1 MAIEIQNTALESNNT
16 LNLAFCDSAELIS
29 LKKWHRQPYRLF
41 YFAFTPRLKRK
52 QRAFTANLAQK
63 SQVAQDWRRFLTLYF
78 DNKLDTFDVKPKQD
92 LGTDKI
98 IWQYWGQG
106 FDDKLPPMVQLCFTS
121 IDQYKGDYQ
130 VIRLCNQTIAEY
142 LDLPEFV
149 WEKRQNPEFKHAF
162 FADLLR
168 LALLKAYGGIWADA
182 TILLTAPIDN
192 EIVKHDFFMFSR
204 NATTDDKL
212 FWQNFNSDYFGWSDN
227 HYVNILNS
235 FIVAKK
241 ESVILNHCLQIMLN
255 FWHTQNHI
263 PHYFFF
269 QIMYDVLTKEFVQNQ
284 QLSID
289 DTLPHQ
295 LISIINDPFDADK
308 YRQITENI
316 NIHKMTYIANVQ
328 PGSYYEYLLNIYK

>member
-1 MAIEIQNTALESNNT
+1 M
-16 LNLAFCDSAELIS
+16 
-29 LKKWHRQPYRLF
+29 
-41 YFAFTPRLKRK
+41 
-52 QRAFTANLAQK
+52 AQK

-78 DNKLDTFDVKPKQD
+78 DNKLGTFDIKPKQD

-106 FDDKLPPMVQLCFTS
+106 FDNKLPPMVQLCFTS

-130 VIRLCNQTIAEY
+130 VIRLCDQTIAEY

-168 LALLKAYGGIWADA
+168 LALLRAYGGIWADA
-182 TILLTAPIDN
+182 TILLTAPINN
-192 EIVKHDFFMFSR
+192 EIAKQDFFMFGR
-204 NATTDDKL
+204 NSMATDKE
-212 FWQNFNSDYFGWSDN
+212 FWQNFNADYFGWHDN

-241 ESVILNHCLQIMLN
+241 DSEILNHCLQLMLN

-269 QIMYDVLTKEFVQNQ
+269 QTMYDVLTKEFMQNQ

-308 YRQITENI
+308 YRQITENN
-316 NIHKMTYIANVQ
+316 NIHKMTYIANVR